1 MTNSDENEGSRPNLP
16 LHTSQSVPILYR
28 STSSFHFDQDTD
40 TAEGN
45 ENGTHSRAGPLN
57 EASDSASTTD
67 ADVEDDDDD
76 TFENN
81 CDIEDQA
88 TTSSFSMTSFSAM
101 SSRFGRSSQ
110 ASLAAE
116 ATSSDSE
123 DTAPHSA
130 LFYGNSFRPTYL
142 SRNPCGIGIT
152 RTDSGSGS
160 KIRLS
165 DSSLSTHSS
174 VGTFSKHKHLHPHG
188 HNHYNT
194 DMPVLDGK
202 IPVVKRKQKAYVSLI
217 LILIKAI
224 ALFWIA
230 SAALFLIY
238 HIYIYDDSTSLPM
251 TPLAKLTPG
260 KHNINHI
267 PFPPSEHKVSVVLM
281 NHSRPRMIKE
291 STLVPT
297 LLQHPSV
304 EEVVLLHT
312 NPKTAFKFVHPKVV
326 NVDATKENDQM
337 GLSVRFYFCQ
347 LVKSDWVLHVDDDM
361 EFTEKTL
368 NEMLSEFS
376 KNTHRIVGR
385 FGRNRK
391 ENSSFNGYCS
401 KDTSKESE
409 VILTKF
415 MVMERDTCSAFFKY
429 SHLIWEDVILN
440 NGEGPLW
447 NGEDIFMSLVSNHVY
462 DAGSENINYAMD
474 WLDVRSAPEEL
485 KDYTDGKFDISGGFS
500 GLRFWSFGW
509 WRSLLNRNRHYS
521 YRGVLWKQAKER
533 LELSE
538 PYVR

>member
-1 MTNSDENEGSRPNLP
+1 MNNRDENEGSHPTLP

-28 STSSFHFDQDTD
+28 STSSFHFGQDTSAAD
-40 TAEGN
+40 GH
-45 ENGTHSRAGPLN
+45 ENGTHSSTDPLN

-76 TFENN
+76 DTFENN
-81 CDIEDQA
+81 CDIEDQG

-101 SSRFGRSSQ
+101 SSRFGLSSQ

-130 LFYGNSFRPTYL
+130 LFYGNTFRPTYP

-152 RTDSGSGS
+152 RTDSESASSISKKSKTG

-174 VGTFSKHKHLHPHG
+174 VGTFSKHKHLQPHG
-188 HNHYNT
+188 HNHYCT
-194 DMPVLDGK
+194 DMLARDGK
-202 IPVVKRKQKAYVSLI
+202 NSVGRKRKQKASVSPI
-217 LILIKAI
+217 VVMIKAI

-230 SAALFLIY
+230 SVALFLIY
-238 HIYIYDDSTSLPM
+238 HVYIYDDSTSLPM
-251 TPLAKLTPG
+251 TPLAKLTQG
-260 KHNINHI
+260 NHNINHI

-391 ENSSFNGYCS
+391 E
-401 KDTSKESE
+401 T
-409 VILTKF
+409 
-415 MVMERDTCSAFFKY
+415 R
-429 SHLIWEDVILN
+429 
-440 NGEGPLW
+440 
-447 NGEDIFMSLVSNHVY
+447 
-462 DAGSENINYAMD
+462 
-474 WLDVRSAPEEL
+474 
-485 KDYTDGKFDISGGFS
+485 
-500 GLRFWSFGW
+500 
-509 WRSLLNRNRHYS
+509 
-521 YRGVLWKQAKER
+521 
-533 LELSE
+533 
-538 PYVR
+538 